1 MFISS
6 EVFVLF
12 CFASFFCFLFLCSRM
27 LSYECWFYFCIT
39 SYLLLILI
47 TWHRSL
53 PVFFPFF
60 PPLPFCFFFPSGT
73 FFFFLAFSVPVCE
86 TTGQQFPPGGRPRR
100 RTFENVL
107 PGDKKI
113 VFLVLC
119 ARSQA
124 CFFGGA
130 AVEEAAVRTLLHT
143 CTSFARPFRSGC

>member
-1 MFISS
+1 MP
-6 EVFVLF
+6 
-12 CFASFFCFLFLCSRM
+12 
-27 LSYECWFYFCIT
+27 
-39 SYLLLILI
+39 LLLF
-47 TWHRSL
+47 S
-53 PVFFPFF
+53 PFR
-60 PPLPFCFFFPSGT
+60 T

-119 ARSQA
+119 ARGQA

-130 AVEEAAVRTLLHT
+130 AVEEAAVRTPPYLYQ
-143 CTSFARPFRSGC
+143 FRSSFQKRMLNEYLV